1 MNDVLMTGKIG
12 RRGALWLLAG
22 LWLALAAGCRERN
35 SRAAATEETRMEVAR
50 KTWDFG
56 EVAEGEEVCH
66 TFRYRNTGEH
76 GLLIKGADAG
86 CTCTTV
92 TYDRKPVAPGKEGKI
107 EIVFNSRGR
116 FGKQYKEI
124 TIFANVPEQKV
135 TLSFTADVRN

>member
-12 RRGALWLLAG
+12 RRDALWLLAG
-22 LWLALAAGCRERN
+22 LWLALAAGCREWN

-76 GLLIKGADAG
+76 GLLIKGADA
-86 CTCTTV
+86 V